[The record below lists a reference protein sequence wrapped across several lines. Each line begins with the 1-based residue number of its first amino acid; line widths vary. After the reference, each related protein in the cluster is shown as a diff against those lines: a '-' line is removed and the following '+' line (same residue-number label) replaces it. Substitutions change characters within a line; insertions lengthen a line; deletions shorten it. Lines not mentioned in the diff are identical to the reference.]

1 MHSLQLLLALQLRF
15 SDWLAVASS
24 DSSDSVGSPG
34 GVAAF
39 LPEGDLSQIPPNGP
53 AQNQGPCLMQ

>member
-1 MHSLQLLLALQLRF
+1 MLSEY
-15 SDWLAVASS
+15 AVASS

-34 GVAAF
+34 GVAA
-39 LPEGDLSQIPPNGP
+39 LQPEEDLNQIPPNGQ